1 MKKVLTVL
9 AGTLCLV
16 VGGSDRA
23 HAITPVAPNTFTTLA
38 ACNGAMQ
45 SGDFRYYEPRYF
57 GLNAKN
63 PVNGVDRIRVPL
75 ESAQCI
81 RMLVVGGEKYVA
93 QREGTYFR
101 AYRLPDGSLQLYAR
115 DDCGNPVYGVTIA
128 PPLQPAQIVPRY
140 EEVPQRVIEVQPE
153 SRPEPQRNIIEPVAP
168 ARIPT
173 LERSTSMW
181 GITGSA
187 MIGEFDSRPLGGS
200 LESMTGRTICMQG
213 RDFDIGVA
221 RGTPT
226 STVWR
231 FTIARKSIY
240 EHSFSRYQCPSCGL
254 DIETMALANVNVWG
268 ARIEGDFRI
277 PIGHRRGIQPMI
289 LISAGVG
296 RIVGDAHQQ
305 TTRGTIV
312 SVTKKVLAR
321 ELLES
326 SAFPMGGAGIGFTGP
341 LGSRASYAV
350 TVIGFEY
357 PGRYCG
363 RVTLNFWAK

>member
-1 MKKVLTVL
+1 MKKVLAVL
-9 AGTLCLV
+9 ACVFCLV
-16 VGGSDRA
+16 IGWSD
-23 HAITPVAPNTFTTLA
+23 HAYATTPVAPNTFSTLA
-38 ACNGAMQ
+38 ACNGALQ
-45 SGDFRYYEPRYF
+45 SGEFRYYEPRYF

-63 PVNGVDRIRVPL
+63 PVNGVDRIRVQL

-128 PPLQPAQIVPRY
+128 PPLQPVQIVPSY
-140 EEVPQRVIEVQPE
+140 QEVPQRTIELQSSPKPERRVVESLAPTRVPTPE
-153 SRPEPQRNIIEPVAP
+153 SSIPV
-168 ARIPT
+168 
-173 LERSTSMW
+173 W

-187 MIGEFDSRPLGGS
+187 MIGEFDSRPLGGA

-231 FTIARKSIY
+231 FTVARKSIY
-240 EHSFSRYQCPSCGL
+240 EGSFSRYQCPSCGL
-254 DIETMALANVNVWG
+254 DIETTALSNVNVWG

-277 PIGHRRGIQPMI
+277 PVGRGHGIQPMI
-289 LISAGVG
+289 SISAGVG
-296 RIVGDAHQQ
+296 RIVGDAHQR
-305 TTRGTIV
+305 TTRSTIV
-312 SVTKKVLAR
+312 SVTKKVSAR
-321 ELLES
+321 ELMS
-326 SAFPMGGAGIGFTGP
+326 ASAFPMGGAGVGFTGP

-357 PGRYCG
+357 PGRYYG